1 MGVGGGS
8 TLHTILGVSGNIVT
22 IAFFTASTLKSAWS
36 IVRQKGT
43 SNIVSCW
50 GNQLFLFM
58 LFNCLLWV
66 FYGLPINRPHNFW
79 IILTNSIGA
88 ILALVAVGA
97 YYHYTSCKEK
107 LIVEW
112 ELESFAGFFM
122 ILILTTIWLNTD
134 RETRVFVVGTICVVF
149 SSLMHL
155 ALLSELATAWSNKD
169 LRRLH
174 PIPSITAFL
183 KGAIW
188 TAYGWSGND
197 VFIVIPNGV
206 GVATGVIQVILC
218 IVIRRNIHKIASKG
232 AETPDASETIH
243 SQELAIAETKLNIL
257 RF

>member
-1 MGVGGGS
+1 
-8 TLHTILGVSGNIVT
+8 NIVT
-22 IAFFTASTLKSAWS
+22 IAFFVSSTLRSAYL

-66 FYGLPINRPHNFW
+66 FYGLPVNRPNNFW
-79 IILTNSIGA
+79 VILTNSIGA
-88 ILALVAVGA
+88 VLALIAVGA
-97 YYHYTSCKEK
+97 YYHYSSSKER

-122 ILILTTIWLNTD
+122 IMILVTMWLNTS
-134 RETRVFVVGTICVVF
+134 REMRVFIVGTICVVF

-155 ALLSELATAWSNKD
+155 ALLSELTTAWTNKD

-183 KGAIW
+183 KGAVW
-188 TAYGWSGND
+188 TAYGWSGKD
-197 VFIVIPNGV
+197 VFIMVPNGI
-206 GVATGVIQVILC
+206 GVATGIIQVVLC
-218 IVIRRNIHKIASKG
+218 IVMRYTIRGTTSEG
-232 AETPDASETIH
+232 LETTDDLEKNH
-243 SQELAIAETKLNIL
+243 SQELTIAEIKSNNL
-257 RF
+257 RL